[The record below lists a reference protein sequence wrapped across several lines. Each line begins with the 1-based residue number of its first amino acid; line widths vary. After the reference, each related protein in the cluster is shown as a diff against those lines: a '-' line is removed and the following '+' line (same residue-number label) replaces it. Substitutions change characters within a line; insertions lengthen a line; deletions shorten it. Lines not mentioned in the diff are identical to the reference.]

1 MKTLENLVGLN
12 PIINT
17 CVLTYLN
24 LDKYYRKYY
33 WHVFGDD
40 ELDLFWM
47 LGWIYFIIWL
57 RFGYWDVVIVGCC
70 IWMFCHQ

>member
-47 LGWIYFIIWL
+47 LGWIYFII
-57 RFGYWDVVIVGCC
+57 
-70 IWMFCHQ
+70 